1 MDDALCVRG
10 VERIGDLHPQIQ
22 YQLYRHGLS
31 ANPMLKRLTVEKLHG
46 QERPIVV
53 LPDFINCTNVGMI
66 ESRSSPGFALKTL
79 ERLAVASKIVRQEFQ
94 RCLAAQ
100 AEVFGLI
107 NDTHPAAAEFFQN
120 AIVRDGL
127 ANHYFRNRSSRW
139 MLGCDQVQVNV
150 GTPDG
155 CR

>member
-1 MDDALCVRG
+1 MGWGESILGPPLGPETSMDQTKS
-10 VERIGDLHPQIQ
+10 VELTAFACAFPPLIWATWATE
-22 YQLYRHGLS
+22 YQ
-31 ANPMLKRLTVEKLHG
+31 
-46 QERPIVV
+46 
-53 LPDFINCTNVGMI
+53 C
-66 ESRSSPGFALKTL
+66 
-79 ERLAVASKIVRQEFQ
+79 
-94 RCLAAQ
+94 CLAAQ